1 MQVREVQLWT
11 AYVLMAVTSILLNL
25 MSLFAE
31 FSKSVQTLLIV
42 FGSLL
47 VLPMMLITWK
57 MSSVHRTQP

>member
-11 AYVLMAVTSILLNL
+11 AYVLMAVMSLMLNL

-31 FSKSVQTLLIV
+31 FSKPVQTLLIV
-42 FGSLL
+42 FGSIL

-57 MSSVHRTQP
+57 MSSVHRSQS